1 MYKFPVPLD
10 PELLE
15 RIDKVVE
22 LLGLNSR
29 EELIRCAIRRF
40 VDKYQSPY
48 IKVQDQL

>member
-1 MYKFPVPLD
+1 MYKLPVPLD
-10 PELLE
+10 PELIE

-29 EELIRCAIRRF
+29 EELVRCAIRRF

-48 IKVQDQL
+48 SKIAD